1 MIGGR
6 KLKEEIFDKIKVGL
20 NSVIETTVQEK
31 DSAANY
37 VNGFID
43 VLSTPSLIGFLEC
56 AAKNAVDLHL
66 PTGYS
71 TVGIKVDVK
80 HLAATPIGMK
90 VKAIAELV
98 EVDGKRLI
106 FKVEAYDEMEKI
118 MEGTHERFIIDVERF
133 MQRVNNKVK

>member
-1 MIGGR
+1 MIGGI
-6 KLKEEIFDKIKVGL
+6 KLKEELLDKIKVGL

-43 VLSTPSLIGFLEC
+43 VLSTPSLIGLLEC

-71 TVGIKVDVK
+71 TVGIRVDVK

-90 VKAIAELV
+90 VKAMAELI
-98 EVDGKRLI
+98 EIDGKRLV
-106 FKVEAYDEMEKI
+106 FKIEAYDEKEKI
-118 MEGTHERFIIDVERF
+118 MEGLHERFIVDVEKF
-133 MQRVNNKVK
+133 MQRVKDKVK

>member
-1 MIGGR
+1 MIGGI
-6 KLKEEIFDKIKVGL
+6 KLKEELLDKIKVGL

-43 VLSTPSLIGFLEC
+43 VLSTPSLIGLLEC

-71 TVGIKVDVK
+71 TVGIRVDVK

-90 VKAIAELV
+90 VKAMAELI
-98 EVDGKRLI
+98 EIDGKRLV
-106 FKVEAYDEMEKI
+106 FKIEAYDEKEKI
-118 MEGTHERFIIDVERF
+118 MEGIHERFIVDVEKF
-133 MQRVNNKVK
+133 MQRVKDKVK

>member
-1 MIGGR
+1 M
-6 KLKEEIFDKIKVGL
+6 KEELFDKIKVGL
-20 NSVIETTVQEK
+20 NSIIETTVQGK

-37 VNGFID
+37 LNGFID

>member
-1 MIGGR
+1 M
-6 KLKEEIFDKIKVGL
+6 KEELLDKIKVGL

-43 VLSTPSLIGFLEC
+43 VLSTPSLIGLLEC

-71 TVGIKVDVK
+71 TVGIRVDVK

-90 VKAIAELV
+90 VKAMAELI
-98 EVDGKRLI
+98 EVDGKRLV
-106 FKVEAYDEMEKI
+106 FKIEAYDEKEKI
-118 MEGTHERFIIDVERF
+118 MEGLHERFIVDVEKF
-133 MQRVNNKVK
+133 MQKIKDKAK

>member
-6 KLKEEIFDKIKVGL
+6 KLKEELFDKIKVGL

-43 VLSTPSLIGFLEC
+43 VLSTPSLIGLLEC

-71 TVGIKVDVK
+71 TVGIKVDVR

-90 VKAIAELV
+90 IKAIAELV
-98 EVDGKRLI
+98 EVDGKRLV